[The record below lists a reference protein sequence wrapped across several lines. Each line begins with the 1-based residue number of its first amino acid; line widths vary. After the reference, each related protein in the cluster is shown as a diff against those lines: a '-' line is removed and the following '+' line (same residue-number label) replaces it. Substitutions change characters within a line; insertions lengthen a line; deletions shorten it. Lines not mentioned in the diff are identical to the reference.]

1 LLGISTE
8 TTVIW
13 KNKTKK
19 RTRIMGTINATCGLI
34 HMKELKLQK
43 LNYLK
48 YRADGLYDSQNE
60 KNNSS

>member
-1 LLGISTE
+1 
-8 TTVIW
+8 
-13 KNKTKK
+13 
-19 RTRIMGTINATCGLI
+19 MGTINATCGLI

-43 LNYLK
+43 LNYFK